1 MGAIFALKGYRTQF
15 LYSLYKIL
23 SEYNNGYIFQPEG
36 KFEDLDILDTN
47 NSYVEIIQIK
57 NKLNPLV
64 YSDLIS
70 KKTSFFQR
78 ASNVLN
84 HSPNAI
90 IKLVSFNE
98 ISDELT
104 DKEKLQKKLTK
115 SGLKKEAID
124 KIIQNFTFEIVNET
138 ELERRIIEIIKKISL
153 FSDSKIAL
161 ELLIYW
167 LFIAGEKQQSIFS
180 KGLISKFESIGKF
193 ANEQLS
199 FNNSYGN
206 TIIPFT
212 TKSILNDDLEIYK
225 EGFYYGISAKF
236 EHILANLDVYRNDKL
251 EAINEA
257 FKTDDIVFVHG
268 ASGQGKSTLAYRYIN
283 DFTQNCTSYEL
294 KISQNISEVYQTIN
308 SLDALSK
315 GLDFPILLYIDIKP
329 QDIYWNEIL
338 KELYGKKN
346 LRFLITIRQEDWNKT
361 TLGFDFKFTDIDL
374 SFDKSEAKVIYD
386 SLSKFKEDLK
396 FIDFEESWNKFNNG
410 GLLLEYVYL
419 INQGDSL
426 ESRLK
431 DQIRRIQEKV
441 SVNKTEELEILRY
454 VCLADIFNSKISYK
468 KLVSKLKINTPKL
481 YIDYFQKEYL
491 LQYSQDKE
499 YITGLH
505 PIRSKIICEIL
516 FSEENYINI
525 YHYITN
531 SIQLI
536 NEEDLQIYLL
546 ESLHNGY
553 SIFTCIENIKSIKF
567 NTWTAYSGVFNA
579 LIWKG
584 IYDFIFVKNIKPIS
598 KLHSEFKDL
607 WSYLVPFDFANN
619 ERENGIFGILESLYS
634 EEKTVHIKEIHK
646 EFTDKSIIYEYVK
659 DCFKEI
665 ESIKSNILTLNDI
678 KSLGE
683 ISFWISELKLN
694 IITKI
699 DEEELSRI
707 LNTSLSLKDFSI
719 LLLGLQLNNYNTS
732 YVIEIKNL
740 FIERIRKEYNIL
752 FFSETKKI
760 DCKYFY
766 DPIEYDEKV
775 IKEGDFLNSLSM
787 EIIDLLRF
795 AFPNKEV
802 YSTKGIGFNFFG
814 IKMPY
819 DPTMKEIPPSNIPN
833 PFLVT
838 NNVLFSN
845 LYNYQFKPENWNEYV
860 DFVIQKRERYIT
872 LLFLLIQKFEEYFKN
887 KNIIKFI
894 EDLGKLKIQV
904 QEIKSI
910 PFPKN
915 ISDKWGYVSD
925 GSNLNGLNDNSNNI
939 VTKNITSLKKY
950 SKLKGYSNS
959 FFNSITGFFNTVE
972 SNVINVQ
979 KSRLFAENDDKYN
992 LNPAFMNI
1000 KSALKNCNLY
1010 HREFMDLFSKFCD
1023 ENKLD
1028 QIHIKENKNL
1038 EILFNCWHQFNFKK
1052 GNLNKKIINQ
1062 TNQNFVTVKN
1072 DINKRLFKE
1081 RKLISKES
1089 GFLFNIYL
1097 DSKIDNSLILT
1108 CEICNEDFIYSVVVA
1123 REFLQKTINVSPTS
1137 VKSVYIE
1144 SNIDKAVYIPFF
1156 NGKPINKGA
1165 IELTIYNLDKEID
1178 DCEFWFNPTYQIN
1191 DNIIEYLELEFW
1203 NSKLPKIADY
1213 ERVFG
1218 DIVSYKE
1225 IKNQIVNIKSSES
1238 IFDNLGSN
1246 ILKEYEEKATNFL
1259 NNRVLKSI
1267 DLWIEIK
1274 AEFDDDLIH
1283 SDVLELINKVL
1294 KKEEIE
1300 VFELENVSNILD
1312 TNYRVFAERLIY
1324 KNNTNELK

>member
-15 LYSLYKIL
+15 LYSLHKIL
-23 SEYNNGYIFQPEG
+23 SEYNKGYIFQPEG
-36 KFEDLDILDTN
+36 KFEDLDILDIN
-47 NSYVEIIQIK
+47 NSYIEIIQIK
-57 NKLNPLV
+57 NKLNPLI
-64 YSDLIS
+64 YSDLVS

-84 HSPNAI
+84 HSPNVI
-90 IKLVSFNE
+90 VKLVSFNG
-98 ISDELT
+98 ISDEVT
-104 DKEKLQKKLTK
+104 NKEKLQKKLTK
-115 SGLKKEAID
+115 SGLKKDDID
-124 KIIQNFTFEIVNET
+124 KIIQNFTFEIVNES
-138 ELERRIIEIIKKISL
+138 ELESKIIEILKKISL

-167 LFIAGEKQQSIFS
+167 LFITGEKQQSIFS
-180 KGLISKFESIGKF
+180 KGLISKLESIGKF
-193 ANEQLS
+193 LNEQLS

-212 TKSILNDDLEIYK
+212 TKSILNDNLEIYK
-225 EGFYYGISAKF
+225 EGFYYGVSAKF
-236 EHILANLDVYRNDKL
+236 EHILANLDVHRKDKL
-251 EAINEA
+251 ESINEA
-257 FKTDDIVFVHG
+257 FKTDNIVFVHG

-283 DFTQNCTSYEL
+283 DFTPNSTSYEL
-294 KISQNISEVYQTIN
+294 KVSQDINEVYQTIN
-308 SLDALSK
+308 SLDALSR

-338 KELYGKKN
+338 KELYGRKN

-361 TLGFDFKFTDIDL
+361 TLGFEFKFNDIDL

-468 KLVSKLKINTPKL
+468 KLVGKLNINTPKL

-516 FSEENYINI
+516 FSEENYIDI
-525 YHYITN
+525 YDYVTN
-531 SIQLI
+531 SINLI

-546 ESLHNGY
+546 ESFHKGY
-553 SIFTCIENIKSIKF
+553 DVFTCIETLKNIKF
-567 NTWTAYSGVFNA
+567 NTWTAYSGIFNT

-584 IYDFIFVKNIKPIS
+584 IYDFIFIKNIKPIS
-598 KLHSEFKDL
+598 KLHSEFKSS
-607 WSYLVPFDFANN
+607 WSSLVPFDFTNN
-619 ERENGIFGILESLYS
+619 ERENGIFGILESYYP
-634 EEKTVHIKEIHK
+634 EEKKGYIKGIHK
-646 EFTDKSIIYEYVK
+646 DFTHKLVIYEYVTI
-659 DCFKEI
+659 FLSEI
-665 ESIKSNILTLNDI
+665 EFIKSNILNLNDI

-683 ISFWISELKLN
+683 VNFWISELKLS
-694 IITKI
+694 ITTII
-699 DEEELSRI
+699 DEEDLSRI
-707 LNTSLSLKDFSI
+707 LDTSLSLKDFSI
-719 LLLGLQLNNYNTS
+719 LLFGLQLNNYNS
-732 YVIEIKNL
+732 LYVIEIKNK
-740 FIERIRKEYNIL
+740 FIDRIRKEYNIL

-760 DCKYFY
+760 ECKYFY

-775 IKEGDFLNSLSM
+775 IKEGDYLNSTSM

-814 IKMPY
+814 IEMPY
-819 DPTMKEIPPSNIPN
+819 DPTLKEIPISNIPT

-838 NNVLFSN
+838 NNALISN

-860 DFVIQKRERYIT
+860 DCVVQKREKYIVR
-872 LLFLLIQKFEEYFKN
+872 LFQLIQKFEEYFKN
-887 KNIIKFI
+887 KNIVKFI
-894 EDLGKLKIQV
+894 EELGKLKLKV
-904 QEIKSI
+904 QEINSI

-925 GSNLNGLNDNSNNI
+925 ESNLNRLDDNSNNI
-939 VTKNITSLKKY
+939 VTENITSLEKY

-959 FFNSITGFFNTVE
+959 FFNSINGFFNTVE
-972 SNVINVQ
+972 NNVINVQ
-979 KSRLFAENDDKYN
+979 KSRLFVENDDKYN

-1010 HREFMDLFSKFCD
+1010 HREFIDLFSKFCD

-1062 TNQNFVTVKN
+1062 TNQNFIAVKN
-1072 DINKRLFKE
+1072 DIKKRLLKE
-1081 RKLISKES
+1081 RKIIHRDYGL
-1089 GFLFNIYL
+1089 LFDVYL
-1097 DSKIDNSLILT
+1097 DTKAGNILILT
-1108 CEICNEDFIYSVVVA
+1108 SEICSEDFAYSVAVA
-1123 REFLQKTINVSPTS
+1123 RVFLQKTINVSNTS

-1144 SNIDKAVYIPFF
+1144 SNIAEAIFIPYF

-1165 IELTIYNLDKEID
+1165 IELAIHNLDKEID
-1178 DCEFWFNPTYQIN
+1178 DCGFWFNPTYEIN
-1191 DNIIEYLELEFW
+1191 EETINFLNLEFW
-1203 NSKLPKIADY
+1203 NTKLPKIADY
-1213 ERVFG
+1213 ERVLV

-1225 IKNQIVNIKSSES
+1225 IKNQIINIKNSES
-1238 IFDNLGSN
+1238 VFDNLGSN
-1246 ILKEYEEKATNFL
+1246 ILKQYEEKVTNFL
-1259 NNRVLKSI
+1259 NNRILESK

-1274 AEFDDDLIH
+1274 DEFDNDLVH
-1283 SDVLELINKVL
+1283 FDVLEVLNKIL
-1294 KKEEIE
+1294 KKEQIE
-1300 VFELENVSNILD
+1300 GLEFENILNVLD
-1312 TNYRVFAERLIY
+1312 TNYRIFAEKLID
-1324 KNNTNELK
+1324 KIM

>member
-15 LYSLYKIL
+15 LYSLHKIL
-23 SEYNNGYIFQPEG
+23 SEYKNGYIFQPEG

-64 YSDLIS
+64 YSDLVS

-78 ASNVLN
+78 ASNALN
-84 HSPNAI
+84 HSPNTI

-104 DKEKLQKKLTK
+104 NKEKLQKKLTK
-115 SGLKKEAID
+115 SGLKKDDID
-124 KIIQNFTFEIVNET
+124 KIIQNFTFEIVNES
-138 ELERRIIEIIKKISL
+138 ELEIKIIEILKKISL

-167 LFIAGEKQQSIFS
+167 LFITGEKQQTIFS
-180 KGLISKFESIGKF
+180 KVLISKFESIGKF
-193 ANEQLS
+193 LNEQLS

-212 TKSILNDDLEIYK
+212 TKSILNDNLETYK
-225 EGFYYGISAKF
+225 EGFYYGVSAKF
-236 EHILANLDVYRNDKL
+236 EHILANLDVYRKDKL
-251 EAINEA
+251 ESINEA
-257 FKTDDIVFVHG
+257 FKNDNIVFVHG

-283 DFTQNCTSYEL
+283 DFTPNSTSYEL
-294 KISQNISEVYQTIN
+294 KVSQDINEVYQTIN
-308 SLDALSK
+308 SLDTLSR

-338 KELYGKKN
+338 KELYGRKN

-361 TLGFDFKFTDIDL
+361 TLGFEFKFNDIDL
-374 SFDKSEAKVIYD
+374 SFDKNEAKIIYD

-396 FIDFEESWNKFNNG
+396 FIDFEESWNKFNKG

-468 KLVSKLKINTPKL
+468 KLVSKLNINTPKL

-516 FSEENYINI
+516 FSEENYIDI
-525 YHYITN
+525 YDYVTN
-531 SIQLI
+531 SINLI

-546 ESLHNGY
+546 ESLHKGY
-553 SIFTCIENIKSIKF
+553 NVFTCIETLKSIKF

-584 IYDFIFVKNIKPIS
+584 IYDFIFIKNIKTIS

-607 WSYLVPFDFANN
+607 WSSLVPFDFANN
-619 ERENGIFGILESLYS
+619 ERENGIFGILESFYS
-634 EEKTVHIKEIHK
+634 EEQRKHIKEIHK
-646 EFTDKSIIYEYVK
+646 EFTNERIIYDYVK

-665 ESIKSNILTLNDI
+665 EFIKSNILKSNDI

-683 ISFWISELKLN
+683 VCFWISELKLN
-694 IITKI
+694 IIADV
-699 DEEELSRI
+699 DEEELSSK

-719 LLLGLQLNNYNTS
+719 LLFGLQWSNYNTL
-732 YVIEIKNL
+732 YVNEIKNK
-740 FIERIRKEYNIL
+740 FIERIRKEYKIL

-760 DCKYFY
+760 ECKYFY
-766 DPIEYDEKV
+766 DPIEYGEKV
-775 IKEGDFLNSLSM
+775 IKEGDFLNTLSM
-787 EIIDLLRF
+787 KIIDLLRF

-814 IKMPY
+814 IEMPY
-819 DPTMKEIPPSNIPN
+819 DPTSKEIPLSNLPL

-838 NNVLFSN
+838 NNALVSN
-845 LYNYQFKPENWNEYV
+845 LYNYEFKPENWNEYV
-860 DFVIQKRERYIT
+860 DFVVQKREKYIV
-872 LLFLLIQKFEEYFKN
+872 LLFHLIQKFEEYFKN
-887 KNIIKFI
+887 KNIVKFI
-894 EDLGKLKIQV
+894 EELGKLKLKV
-904 QEIKSI
+904 QEINSI

-925 GSNLNGLNDNSNNI
+925 GSNLNRLDDNSNNI
-939 VTKNITSLKKY
+939 VTENITSLEKY

-959 FFNSITGFFNTVE
+959 FFNSINGFFNTVE
-972 SNVINVQ
+972 NNVINVQ
-979 KSRLFAENDDKYN
+979 KSRLFAENDNKYN

-1010 HREFMDLFSKFCD
+1010 HREFMYLFSKFCD

-1038 EILFNCWHQFNFKK
+1038 EILFNCWHQFSFKK
-1052 GNLNKKIINQ
+1052 GNLNTKIINQ
-1062 TNQNFVTVKN
+1062 TNQNFIAVKN
-1072 DINKRLFKE
+1072 DIKKRLLKE
-1081 RKLISKES
+1081 RKLIHRDY
-1089 GFLFNIYL
+1089 GLLFDVYL
-1097 DSKIDNSLILT
+1097 DSKAGNILILT
-1108 CEICNEDFIYSVVVA
+1108 SEICSEDFAYSVFVA
-1123 REFLQKTINVSPTS
+1123 RVFLQKTINVSNTS

-1144 SNIDKAVYIPFF
+1144 SNITEAIFIPYF

-1165 IELTIYNLDKEID
+1165 IELTIHNLDKETD

-1191 DNIIEYLELEFW
+1191 EDTIDFLELEFW
-1203 NSKLPKIADY
+1203 NIKLPKIADY
-1213 ERVFG
+1213 ERVLV

-1225 IKNQIVNIKSSES
+1225 IKNQIINIKNSES
-1238 IFDNLGSN
+1238 VFDNLGLN
-1246 ILKEYEEKATNFL
+1246 ILKQYEEKATNFL
-1259 NNRVLKSI
+1259 NNKLLDSKN
-1267 DLWIEIK
+1267 LWIDIK
-1274 AEFDDDLIH
+1274 DEFDDDLVH
-1283 SDVLELINKVL
+1283 LDVLEIINRIL
-1294 KKEEIE
+1294 KREEIE
-1300 VFELENVSNILD
+1300 IFELENISNILD
-1312 TNYRVFAERLIY
+1312 TNYRVFAEKLIY
-1324 KNNTNELK
+1324 KHM

>member
-15 LYSLYKIL
+15 LYSLHKIL

-47 NSYVEIIQIK
+47 NSYIEIIQIK

-64 YSDLIS
+64 YSDLVS

-78 ASNVLN
+78 ASNALN
-84 HSPNAI
+84 HSPNTI

-98 ISDELT
+98 ISEELT
-104 DKEKLQKKLTK
+104 NKEKLQKKLTK
-115 SGLKKEAID
+115 SGLKKNDID
-124 KIIQNFTFEIVNET
+124 KIIQNFTFEIVNES
-138 ELERRIIEIIKKISL
+138 ELEIKIIEILKKTSL
-153 FSDSKIAL
+153 FSDSRIAL

-167 LFIAGEKQQSIFS
+167 LYITGEKQQSIFS

-193 ANEQLS
+193 LNEQLS

-212 TKSILNDDLEIYK
+212 TKSILNDNLEIYK
-225 EGFYYGISAKF
+225 EGFYYGVSAKF
-236 EHILANLDVYRNDKL
+236 EHILSNLDVQRKDKL
-251 EAINEA
+251 ESINEA
-257 FKTDDIVFVHG
+257 FKTDNIVFVHG

-283 DFTQNCTSYEL
+283 DFTPNSTSYEL
-294 KISQNISEVYQTIN
+294 KVSQDINEVYQTIN
-308 SLDALSK
+308 SLDALSR

-338 KELYGKKN
+338 KELYGRKN

-361 TLGFDFKFTDIDL
+361 TLGIEFKFNDIAL
-374 SFDKSEAKVIYD
+374 SFDKSEAKIIYD

-396 FIDFEESWNKFNNG
+396 FIDFEESWNKFNKG

-431 DQIRRIQEKV
+431 DQIIRIQEKV

-468 KLVSKLKINTPKL
+468 KLVGKLNIYTPKL

-491 LQYSQDKE
+491 LQYSQNKE

-516 FSEENYINI
+516 FSEENYVDIFD
-525 YHYITN
+525 YVTN
-531 SIQLI
+531 SISLI

-546 ESLHNGY
+546 ESLHKGY
-553 SIFTCIENIKSIKF
+553 NVFTCIETLKGIKF

-584 IYDFIFVKNIKPIS
+584 IYDFIFIKNIKTIS

-607 WSYLVPFDFANN
+607 WSYLVPFDFAND

-634 EEKTVHIKEIHK
+634 EEKIKHIKEIHK
-646 EFTDKSIIYEYVK
+646 EFTSKVIIYDYVK

-665 ESIKSNILTLNDI
+665 EFIKSGVLKLNDI

-683 ISFWISELKLN
+683 VNFWISELKLN
-694 IITKI
+694 IIT
-699 DEEELSRI
+699 DVNEEEISSM
-707 LNTSLSLKDFSI
+707 LNTSLSLKDFSV
-719 LLLGLQLNNYNTS
+719 LLFGLQLNNYNTS
-732 YVIEIKNL
+732 YVIEIKKL
-740 FIERIRKEYNIL
+740 FIERLRKEYNIL
-752 FFSETKKI
+752 FLNETKKI
-760 DCKYFY
+760 ECKYFY

-775 IKEGDFLNSLSM
+775 IKEGDYLNTLSM
-787 EIIDLLRF
+787 KIIDMLRF

-802 YSTKGIGFNFFG
+802 YSVKGIGFNFFG
-814 IKMPY
+814 IEMPY
-819 DPTMKEIPPSNIPN
+819 DPTLKEIPSSNLPL
-833 PFLVT
+833 PFLVS
-838 NNVLFSN
+838 NNALVSN
-845 LYNYQFKPENWNEYV
+845 LYNYEFKPENWNEYV
-860 DFVIQKRERYIT
+860 YLVVQQRENYIT
-872 LLFLLIQKFEEYFKN
+872 ILFHLIQKFEEYFKN
-887 KNIIKFI
+887 KNIVKFI
-894 EDLGKLKIQV
+894 EELGQVKLKV

-925 GSNLNGLNDNSNNI
+925 GSNLNGVNDNSNNI
-939 VTKNITSLKKY
+939 AKENITALKKY

-959 FFNSITGFFNTVE
+959 FFNSINGFFNTVE
-972 SNVINVQ
+972 NNVINVQ

-992 LNPAFMNI
+992 PNPAFMNI

-1052 GNLNKKIINQ
+1052 GNLNTKIIKQ
-1062 TNQNFVTVKN
+1062 TNQNFIVVKN
-1072 DINKRLFKE
+1072 EMTKRFLTE
-1081 RKLISKES
+1081 RKLIHRDY
-1089 GFLFNIYL
+1089 GLLFDVYL
-1097 DSKIDNSLILT
+1097 DSKAGNILILT
-1108 CEICNEDFIYSVVVA
+1108 SEICSEDFAYSVFVA
-1123 REFLQKTINVSPTS
+1123 RVFLQKTINASNTS
-1137 VKSVYIE
+1137 VKSVYID
-1144 SNIDKAVYIPFF
+1144 SNINEAIFIPYF

-1165 IELTIYNLDKEID
+1165 IDLTIYNLDKEIE
-1178 DCEFWFNPTYQIN
+1178 DCGIWFNPTYQID
-1191 DNIIEYLELEFW
+1191 DNIINFLKLDFW
-1203 NSKLPKIADY
+1203 NIKLPKIADY
-1213 ERVFG
+1213 ERVLG

-1225 IKNQIVNIKSSES
+1225 IKNQIINIKNSES
-1238 IFDNLGSN
+1238 ALDNLGSN
-1246 ILKEYEEKATNFL
+1246 ILKQYEDKAINFL
-1259 NNRVLKSI
+1259 NNRVLESK
-1267 DLWIEIK
+1267 DLWIEIRD
-1274 AEFDDDLIH
+1274 EFNDDLVH
-1283 SDVLELINKVL
+1283 FDVLEILNKIL
-1294 KKEEIE
+1294 KREKTE
-1300 VFELENVSNILD
+1300 VFELENISNILD
-1312 TNYRVFAERLIY
+1312 TNYRVFAEKLIY
-1324 KNNTNELK
+1324 KTL

>member
-1 MGAIFALKGYRTQF
+1 MGANFALKGYRTQF
-15 LYSLYKIL
+15 LYSLHKIL
-23 SEYNNGYIFQPEG
+23 SEYNKGYIFQPEG

-57 NKLNPLV
+57 NKLTPLI
-64 YSDLIS
+64 YSDLVS

-84 HSPNAI
+84 HSPSAI
-90 IKLVSFNE
+90 VKLVSFNE

-104 DKEKLQKKLTK
+104 NREKLQRKLTK
-115 SGLKKEAID
+115 SGFKKEDVD
-124 KIIQNFTFEIVNET
+124 KIIQNFTFEIVSEA
-138 ELERRIIEIIKKISL
+138 ELEEKIIEILKKISL

-225 EGFYYGISAKF
+225 EGYYYGISAKF

-251 EAINEA
+251 EAINDA
-257 FKTDDIVFVHG
+257 FKTDNIVFVHG

-283 DFTQNCTSYEL
+283 DFTPNSTSYEL
-294 KISQNISEVYQTIN
+294 KVSQDINEVYQTIN

-338 KELYGKKN
+338 KELYGRKN

-361 TLGFDFKFTDIDL
+361 TLGFEFKFSDIDL

-386 SLSKFKEDLK
+386 SLTKFKEDLK
-396 FIDFEESWNKFNNG
+396 FIDFEESWHKFNNG

-441 SVNKTEELEILRY
+441 SVNKTEELAILRY

-468 KLVSKLKINTPKL
+468 KLVSKLKINTPKQ

-491 LQYSQDKE
+491 LQYSENKE

-516 FSEENYINI
+516 FSEENYIDL
-525 YHYITN
+525 YDYVTN
-531 SIQLI
+531 SISLI

-546 ESLHNGY
+546 ESLHKGY
-553 SIFTCIENIKSIKF
+553 NIQTCLETLKSIKF
-567 NTWTAYSGVFNA
+567 NTWTAYSGIFNA

-584 IYDFIFVKNIKPIS
+584 IYDFIFIKNIKPIS
-598 KLHSEFKDL
+598 KLHTESKDL
-607 WSYLVPFDFANN
+607 WSYLVPFDFAND
-619 ERENGIFGILESLYS
+619 ERENGIFGILENLYS
-634 EEKTVHIKEIHK
+634 DEKTVQIKEIHK
-646 EFTDKSIIYEYVK
+646 EFTDKKIIYEYVE

-665 ESIKSNILTLNDI
+665 DFIKSKFTTFNDI

-683 ISFWISELKLN
+683 VSFWISKLKLN
-694 IITKI
+694 IITII
-699 DEEELSRI
+699 DEEELSKM
-707 LNTSLSLKDFSI
+707 LNTPLSLKDFAI
-719 LLLGLQLNNYNTS
+719 LLFGLQLNDYSTK
-732 YVIEIKNL
+732 YLAEIKSM
-740 FIERIRKEYNIL
+740 FIERLRIEYNIL
-752 FFSETKKI
+752 FLSETGKI
-760 DCKYFY
+760 ECRYFY
-766 DPIEYDEKV
+766 NPIEYDEKV

-795 AFPNKEV
+795 AYPQKEV
-802 YSTKGIGFNFFG
+802 YATKGIGFNFFG
-814 IKMPY
+814 IEMPY
-819 DPTMKEIPPSNIPN
+819 DPTVKEIPTSNIPL

-838 NNVLFSN
+838 NNALFSN

-860 DFVIQKRERYIT
+860 NLVIQKRERYIT

-925 GSNLNGLNDNSNNI
+925 GSNLNGLNDNTNNI
-939 VTKNITSLKKY
+939 VIENITSLKKY
-950 SKLKGYSNS
+950 SKLKSYSNS
-959 FFNSITGFFNTVE
+959 FFNSINGFFNTVE

-1038 EILFNCWHQFNFKK
+1038 EILFNCWHQFSFKK
-1052 GNLNKKIINQ
+1052 GNLNTKIINQ
-1062 TNQNFVTVKN
+1062 TNHNFIAVKN
-1072 DINKRLFKE
+1072 DINKRFFKE

-1123 REFLQKTINVSPTS
+1123 RELLQKTINVSTTS
-1137 VKSVYIE
+1137 AKSVYIE
-1144 SNIDKAVYIPFF
+1144 SNIDKAVYILFF

-1178 DCEFWFNPTYQIN
+1178 DCEIWFNPTYQIN
-1191 DNIIEYLELEFW
+1191 DKITEFLELEFW
-1203 NSKLPKIADY
+1203 NIKLPKIADY
-1213 ERVFG
+1213 ERVLG
-1218 DIVSYKE
+1218 DIVSYRE
-1225 IKNQIVNIKSSES
+1225 IKNQIINIKNSES
-1238 IFDNLGSN
+1238 IFDDFGLN

-1259 NNRVLKSI
+1259 NNRVLESK
-1267 DLWIEIK
+1267 DLWIGIK
-1274 AEFDDDLIH
+1274 DEFDNDLVH
-1283 SDVLELINKVL
+1283 FDVLELLNKVL
-1294 KKEEIE
+1294 KGEKIEI
-1300 VFELENVSNILD
+1300 FELENVSNTLD
-1312 TNYRVFAERLIY
+1312 NNYRVFAERLIY
-1324 KNNTNELK
+1324 KNNANELK